1 MAAKSDKPTNAQN
14 LGKGDRLPFEP
25 GKSKQRQKTPAKA
38 PVAAKDSPVS
48 TNRTTAAGI
57 PKAVSDRMV
66 RRMFLFCG
74 IPSLVGLLTLPTSYW
89 IVTHHWFDLPN
100 YAVLMVSLGLFGLGV
115 LGLSYGAL
123 SASWDDEAG
132 SKLGWS
138 EFQLNWGRMVS
149 SWKSQQSNKS
159 T

>member
-1 MAAKSDKPTNAQN
+1 MAAKPEKSTDAQK
-14 LGKGDRLPFEP
+14 LSKGNRLPFEP
-25 GKSKQRQKTPAKA
+25 GKGKQRQKTPAKA
-38 PVAAKDSPVS
+38 PVAAKGSSSS
-48 TNRTTAAGI
+48 TTSTTAAGI
-57 PKAVSDRMV
+57 PKVVSDRMV
-66 RRMFLFCG
+66 RRMFFFCG
-74 IPSLVGLLTLPTSYW
+74 IPSLSGLLALPAAYLVVS
-89 IVTHHWFDLPN
+89 HHWFDLPN
-100 YAVLMVSLGLFGLGV
+100 YAVLLVSFGLFGLGV

-123 SASWDDEAG
+123 SASWDDEPG